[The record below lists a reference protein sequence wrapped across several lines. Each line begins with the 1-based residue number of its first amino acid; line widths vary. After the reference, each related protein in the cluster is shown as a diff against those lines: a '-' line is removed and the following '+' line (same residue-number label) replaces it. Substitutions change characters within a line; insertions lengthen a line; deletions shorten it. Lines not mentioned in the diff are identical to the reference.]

1 MSIRIFC
8 DEMDFKLKNWKKVKK
23 LAEKVISDE
32 KKISGNLNFI
42 ITNNNNILKLNKQF
56 LKHDYFTDVIT
67 FNYNKGKCI
76 NGEIYISIDTVKENA
91 NNYDVSLKDELLR
104 VMLHGVL
111 HLCGYNDNNESEKES
126 IKRME
131 NYYLINFKG
140 MK

>member
-1 MSIRIFC
+1 
-8 DEMDFKLKNWKKVKK
+8 MDFKLKNWKKVKK